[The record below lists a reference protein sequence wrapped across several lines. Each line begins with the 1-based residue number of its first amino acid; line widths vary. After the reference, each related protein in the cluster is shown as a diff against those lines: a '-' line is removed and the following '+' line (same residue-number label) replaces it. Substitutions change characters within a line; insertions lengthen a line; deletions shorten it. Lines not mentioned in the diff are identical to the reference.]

1 MRDAGHRQKI
11 RDCPG
16 HFGTVGTYAVML
28 TFSLFFQG
36 SKEITIPTLT
46 TWKPVHDDDDDKK
59 EEVVEED
66 RTE

>member
-1 MRDAGHRQKI
+1 M
-11 RDCPG
+11 
-16 HFGTVGTYAVML
+16 TVPDISGQAVML

-36 SKEITIPTLT
+36 SHEVTIPTLT
-46 TWKPVHDDDDDKK
+46 TWKPVHDDDDDDDKK